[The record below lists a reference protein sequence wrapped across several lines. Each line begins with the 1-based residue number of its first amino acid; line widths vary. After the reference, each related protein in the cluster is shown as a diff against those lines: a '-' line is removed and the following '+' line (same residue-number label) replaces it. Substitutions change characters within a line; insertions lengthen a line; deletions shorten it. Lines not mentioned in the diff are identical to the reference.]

1 MNKGG
6 HNMEAK
12 FSEKMK
18 WLYAFV
24 LLILTLA
31 WAAYTVETVRACLTM
46 PTPAAVIES
55 SGTSVLLGALLTLN
69 VNVNQYYF
77 RKKTPDEPEVK

>member
-1 MNKGG
+1 
-6 HNMEAK
+6 MEAK

-24 LLILTLA
+24 LLVFTLA
-31 WAAYTVETVRACLTM
+31 WAAYTVETVKACLVLL
-46 PTPAAVIES
+46 TPSAVLES
-55 SGTSVLLGALLTLN
+55 SGTSVLLGALITLN